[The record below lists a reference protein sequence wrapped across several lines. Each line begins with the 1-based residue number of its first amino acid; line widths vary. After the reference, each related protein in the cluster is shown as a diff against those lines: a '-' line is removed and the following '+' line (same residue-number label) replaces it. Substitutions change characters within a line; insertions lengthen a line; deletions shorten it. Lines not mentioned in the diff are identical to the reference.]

1 MKKWMFLL
9 LIFGTVLWSTTS
21 CRKPDK
27 KENTEHKEG
36 DGHEHKEGDGHEHK
50 EGDGHKQN

>member
-9 LIFGTVLWSTTS
+9 LIFSAVLWTATS

-27 KENTEHKEG
+27 KEDTEHKEG

-50 EGDGHKQN
+50 EGEKH

>member
-36 DGHEHKEGDGHEHK
+36 DGHEHKEGDGHTH
-50 EGDGHKQN
+50 

>member
-1 MKKWMFLL
+1 MKKWIFLL
-9 LIFGTVLWSTTS
+9 LILGTFVGAATS

-36 DGHEHKEGDGHEHK
+36 DGHEHKEGDGHTH
-50 EGDGHKQN
+50 